1 MKKPLK
7 KLPNKV
13 KYKYFFTKNLKKK
26 NFKNTEM
33 FKGCVGF
40 RCLKSAKVCYSEIE
54 SIRRTLYFNFKSVK
68 IWFNLEFNVAVRSK
82 SSESRMGKGKGKIV
96 G

>member
-13 KYKYFFTKNLKKK
+13 QYKYFFTKNLKKK
-26 NFKNTEM
+26 NLKNTEIL
-33 FKGCVGF
+33 KGCVGF
-40 RCLKSAKVCYSEIE
+40 RCLKSAKLCYSEVE

-68 IWFNLEFNVAVRSK
+68 I
-82 SSESRMGKGKGKIV
+82 
-96 G
+96 